1 MNRRKIVFSI
11 IIIFIIMTMLFI
23 FQNSLTSGEA
33 SAETSGF
40 ISEKIQKI
48 LDPQKKIDPYDF
60 HVFIR
65 KTAHFAE
72 FSLLGAELMI
82 LTLLMEPFYYFKL
95 IFMPL
100 FISLLTGTADEY
112 LQSFMTR
119 TSSVTDVLIDFSG
132 SVFGIAMIIFAFET
146 FKFIRKR
153 KPHGV

>member
-1 MNRRKIVFSI
+1 
-11 IIIFIIMTMLFI
+11 MTMLFI

-33 SAETSGF
+33 SAKTSGF

-48 LDPQKKIDPYDF
+48 VDPQKKIDPYDF

-65 KTAHFAE
+65 KTAHFTE

-82 LTLLMEPFYYFKL
+82 LTLLIVPLNYFRN

-100 FISLLTGTADEY
+100 FFSLLTGTADEY

-119 TSSVTDVLIDFSG
+119 TSSVADVLIDFSG
-132 SVFGIAMIIFAFET
+132 SIFGIVLVIFVYET
-146 FKFIRKR
+146 VKFNRKR
-153 KPHGV
+153 KPYGA